1 MIDILTQIFYTIHTH
16 EREIKE
22 KEEDE
27 ERKYYQTTLIYIL
40 YKKIVLNY
48 HFSYIKIKVYTSNS

>member
-27 ERKYYQTTLIYIL
+27 ERKYYQTAPIFLD
-40 YKKIVLNY
+40 
-48 HFSYIKIKVYTSNS
+48 HFSYPFSYHILIFLDPNMMM